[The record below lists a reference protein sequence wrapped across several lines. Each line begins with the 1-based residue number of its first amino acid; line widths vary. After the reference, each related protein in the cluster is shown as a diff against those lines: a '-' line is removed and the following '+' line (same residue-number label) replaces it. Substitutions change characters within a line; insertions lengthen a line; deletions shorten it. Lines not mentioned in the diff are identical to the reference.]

1 MPSLAQARR
10 GLALGA
16 IAGLGVYRPPAD
28 AQPARRVTGADLTG
42 VAYRVQPDQGIST
55 PALAAGAA
63 RAALGVA
70 HVLTSDIEMI
80 IVGTTTPDVLWP
92 TTACLVQ
99 TELKLPM
106 VASFDLYAA
115 ETSVLS
121 ALNVGLRYVAAGA
134 RAVLLI
140 GAESDNQLVDLPGQ
154 GGRVHSRA
162 AAAMLL
168 TPAGDEGGVLSTT
181 AGGAAQ
187 PDGNGDAQ
195 DRTLLRGLTEADAEC
210 LQKAHLAIS
219 EIDLVIGEQSAP
231 EITQAWSRL
240 AGCRH
245 RDRRHHLAGPHH
257 PRNLGGGQGWSI
269 RRAPGAGVRS
279 DRDAEPGR
287 ERSRG
292 FQAGGP
298 ARPQRGASHVTI
310 RPVRDGGHP
319 RGSRGLGTPDHRGEP
334 RPGRRHR
341 GERHR
346 GSGADR
352 GGADRPQGTG
362 TLPHQP
368 LHRAD
373 DD

>member
-42 VAYRVQPDQGIST
+42 VSYRVQPDQGVST

-63 RAALGVA
+63 RAALGAANVP
-70 HVLTSDIEMI
+70 TSDIEMI

-121 ALNVGLRYVAAGA
+121 ALNVGIRYVVAGA
-134 RAVLLI
+134 RALLLI

-154 GGRVHSRA
+154 GGRVHSRGA
-162 AAAMLL
+162 AAVVL
-168 TPAGDEGGVLSTT
+168 TSAGDEGGVLSTT

-195 DRTLLRGLTEADAEC
+195 DRSLLRGLTEAAAEC
-210 LQKAHLAIS
+210 LQKAHLAIAD
-219 EIDLVIGEQSAP
+219 IDRVLGEQWAAD
-231 EITQAWSRL
+231 ITQAWSRL
-240 AGCRH
+240 AGVASSRILLDAA
-245 RDRRHHLAGPHH
+245 RYGSLLAAAA
-257 PRNLGGGQGWSI
+257 RT
-269 RRAPGAGVRS
+269 ARS
-279 DRDAEPGR
+279 DA
-287 ERSRG
+287 
-292 FQAGGP
+292 
-298 ARPQRGASHVTI
+298 
-310 RPVRDGGHP
+310 
-319 RGSRGLGTPDHRGEP
+319 
-334 RPGRRHR
+334 
-341 GERHR
+341 
-346 GSGADR
+346 
-352 GGADRPQGTG
+352 
-362 TLPHQP
+362 
-368 LHRAD
+368 
-373 DD
+373 